1 MTSEVTAPNVFIC
14 AENVEAS
21 RQDFWLC
28 VEFMFNSD
36 KLQWSVIF
44 HFADKLKG

>member
-1 MTSEVTAPNVFIC
+1 MTSEVTAPNAFIC

-21 RQDFWLC
+21 GQDRSLC
-28 VEFMFNSD
+28 LIQTNYSEELLFFH
-36 KLQWSVIF
+36 F